1 MTFKKWIDL
10 INEFEKFGGIAKNVY
25 QKIGINGR
33 GLFPIDEKKKT
44 KIFTPKSLFIPEDC
58 LKLKNKEI
66 MVTSN
71 SPFKNE
77 TIEFFNYY
85 YNDFSWGNGGKES
98 VEIFENNLKDL
109 PASIKNIL
117 DKNKIINFEKRHHG
131 DWREVIF
138 RRFISS
144 RAFNIGNQ
152 RYLIPIAE
160 LVNHD
165 NKSLPFNINAFGIN
179 SKTKNSS
186 PNEITNQYTF
196 SSPISMFL
204 KYGIISEIP
213 ICYSIPFEI
222 NLPEVSLKLICTGK
236 SLLNDKKL
244 IKINKNKFI
253 FFDIKKDKSKR
264 KILDEYI
271 NQIPKKIGLSI
282 FSFAEDGHVFSL
294 FFNEKNFKQN
304 NKRAFYTIK
313 KKNFSRFSISTKTF
327 NSVKSHI
334 ILCKSIKC
342 YKLFEQ
348 QKKTKKGIFRYT
360 EISNKP
366 YIVCVKK

>member
-58 LKLKNKEI
+58 LKLTNKEI

-253 FFDIKKDKSKR
+253 FVGLPIGCLSNQNLARNYFLDLIKNLNFNKKFSIDIF
-264 KILDEYI
+264 
-271 NQIPKKIGLSI
+271 KKIIQINLVKRNQMINVLNQNELQISKNLIKIFQDEISMIKNSI
-282 FSFAEDGHVFSL
+282 F
-294 FFNEKNFKQN
+294 
-304 NKRAFYTIK
+304 
-313 KKNFSRFSISTKTF
+313 
-327 NSVKSHI
+327 
-334 ILCKSIKC
+334 
-342 YKLFEQ
+342 
-348 QKKTKKGIFRYT
+348 
-360 EISNKP
+360 
-366 YIVCVKK
+366 